1 MNHKAK
7 VLFLLSIIA
16 VLISQAQTVHAVDLS
31 ELPQRL
37 GDSLGMS
44 LLAGQ
49 MIASSIVLALFLF
62 PTMLLTKKSGQQ
74 GMAVIIMSFMVM
86 GSLVAF
92 GWLNIWFL
100 LVTALLVA
108 LLFAGKMRGY
118 IGG

>member
-1 MNHKAK
+1 MAYMSMH
-7 VLFLLSIIA
+7 
-16 VLISQAQTVHAVDLS
+16 AQLAFAVDLS
-31 ELPQRL
+31 EMPQRL

-49 MIASSIVLALFLF
+49 MLSSAIVLALFLF
-62 PTMLLTKKSGQQ
+62 PTMLLTKRSGQQ
-74 GMAVIIMSFMVM
+74 GMAVIIMTFMVM

-92 GWLNIWFL
+92 GWLPIWFL